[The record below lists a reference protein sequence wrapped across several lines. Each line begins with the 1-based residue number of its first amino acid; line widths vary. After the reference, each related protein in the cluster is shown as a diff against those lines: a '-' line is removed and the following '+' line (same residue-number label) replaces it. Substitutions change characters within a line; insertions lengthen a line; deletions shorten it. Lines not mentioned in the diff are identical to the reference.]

1 MRLGISLSPLL
12 VLQAAAALASDDVLL
27 VDGGSCPADRLK
39 VVTNAA
45 CKTAREEVQPRKSK
59 YRGKERTSSWPS
71 GCYYCDGVQGC
82 QSGTWLNRHPNGGR
96 VPAGVQT
103 YCAKAAWSG
112 CSNGGCAGGATS
124 VLFAGDSDIELWKK
138 TRQYFPGSANEGVGG
153 WTCRKLRKKIGGFL
167 DRYNPEWVVLVCG
180 ENDVGNGR
188 TVSATFDDFRAIVSK
203 INAAGIRVLYVGSK
217 PEPSTSSL
225 HAKYRAYD
233 RLIRQHAASL
243 ASAALGSRPP
253 LIMVDSYRGFVDLGN
268 PNSLYA
274 GDRLHLS
281 KKGYAHWTTW
291 TQQALAQASTACEVW
306 RSGAC
311 TQNGGRR

>member
-12 VLQAAAALASDDVLL
+12 VLQAAAAFASDDVLL

-39 VVTNAA
+39 VVTNVA

-203 INAAGIRVLYVGSK
+203 INAVGARVIYVGRS
-217 PEPSTSSL
+217 
-225 HAKYRAYD
+225 HQR
-233 RLIRQHAASL
+233 RLFMQSIA
-243 ASAALGSRPP
+243 P
-253 LIMVDSYRGFVDLGN
+253 
-268 PNSLYA
+268 
-274 GDRLHLS
+274 
-281 KKGYAHWTTW
+281 TTD
-291 TQQALAQASTACEVW
+291 
-306 RSGAC
+306 
-311 TQNGGRR
+311 